1 MRAMFSMINRNVV
14 YNDPVWSKVIVGA
27 DKEAIRAILELH
39 ANNQRQDI
47 WVDRIVSFAIGI
59 ISSLFASALFVAL
72 KKKSITRQ
80 INMERR
86 LVCVFRCAQLYTNKT
101 PLLPASLGVM
111 PNRRRKHELG
121 IYPYNTPNLPK

>member
-14 YNDPVWSKVIVGA
+14 NDPVWSKVIVEA
-27 DKEAIRAILELH
+27 DREAIRAILELH

-72 KKKSITRQ
+72 KKKR
-80 INMERR
+80 
-86 LVCVFRCAQLYTNKT
+86 V
-101 PLLPASLGVM
+101 
-111 PNRRRKHELG
+111 
-121 IYPYNTPNLPK
+121 